1 MRGESPAPPQED
13 AASAEPSAEASEDL
27 ESGQAVADPRNPN
40 SAHPSSARRSSAH
53 PSSAHP
59 SSAHPSSAH
68 PSSGGAASARSGAE
82 SALPGDVSP
91 QAGVGALL
99 VAEGKLDAAALK
111 RAERAQAES
120 GERLDRVLTRLGLVG
135 DRDMAEVMARHLE
148 VPLAAASDYPDLPLL
163 DGVLPVRFLKSSH
176 VLPLEESDDSIALA
190 MADPLD
196 RAAAEAVALR
206 TGRRV
211 RICVAVAAELEAAL
225 ERLYSEGKSSID
237 QIAETLEGPDEE
249 STDADVQRLRDQ
261 ASEAPVIRI
270 VNLLISRAVE
280 ARASDIHIESSEAQ
294 LRVRYRIDGVLRD
307 VDAPP
312 SALRAA
318 VISRVKIMARLN
330 IAEHRLPQ
338 DGRIKAVVRG
348 KEIDLR
354 VSTLPTLHG
363 EGVVMRILDREGVVL
378 DFDSLGF
385 DDTALKEYLALL
397 ERPNGILLVTGPTGS
412 GKTTSLYTSLTHLNS
427 PEKKI
432 VTVEDPVEYQLEGL
446 SQIQVRPKIGLTFA
460 HSLRSILRYDPDII
474 MIGEIRDLETAQI
487 AVQASLTGHLVL
499 ATLHTNTAAASVT
512 RLLDMGVE
520 DYLLTSAVVGIAAQ
534 RLVRCLC
541 PHCREAYQALPELA
555 EQIRR
560 SRSGT
565 AVAGSGSA
573 LSGPGLSGS
582 AFKENSEESG
592 AGETGE
598 AREITLYRPT
608 GCASCSGLGYRGR
621 VGILEILPLNDEIRR
636 LVLRHA
642 EAREIHTAA
651 MEAGMRSMYQDGL
664 NKALQGVTSLEEVM
678 RVISDT

>member
-1 MRGESPAPPQED
+1 MDGGRQVKATASSGVKERPTAALED
-13 AASAEPSAEASEDL
+13 TPSAERPPETAPADHSAGVSAGIKSSE
-27 ESGQAVADPRNPN
+27 V
-40 SAHPSSARRSSAH
+40 
-53 PSSAHP
+53 
-59 SSAHPSSAH
+59 
-68 PSSGGAASARSGAE
+68 SGG
-82 SALPGDVSP
+82 PGTPSP
-91 QAGVGALL
+91 QASIGALL

-135 DRDMAEVMARHLE
+135 DRDMAEAMARHLGIG
-148 VPLAAASDYPDLPLL
+148 LASASDYPDLPLL

-176 VLPLEESDDSIALA
+176 VLPLDENEASVTLA

-211 RICVAVAAELEAAL
+211 IASVAVAAELEAAL

-237 QIAETLEGPDEE
+237 QIADTLDRPDEE

-280 ARASDIHIESSEAQ
+280 ARASDIHIESSESR
-294 LRVRYRIDGVLRD
+294 LRVRTRIDGVLRD

-312 SALRAA
+312 AALRAA
-318 VISRVKIMARLN
+318 VISRIKIMARLN

-378 DFDSLGF
+378 DFESLGF
-385 DDTALKEYLALL
+385 DAQALREYLALL

-432 VTVEDPVEYQLEGL
+432 VTVEDPVEYELEGL

-460 HSLRSILRYDPDII
+460 HTLRSILRYDPDII

-520 DYLLTSAVVGIAAQ
+520 DYLLTSTVVGIVAQ
-534 RLVRCLC
+534 RLVRRLC
-541 PHCREAYQALPELA
+541 PDCREAYDALPELA

-560 SRSGT
+560 SGFDPAEDT
-565 AVAGSGSA
+565 DGQADHDD
-573 LSGPGLSGS
+573 
-582 AFKENSEESG
+582 
-592 AGETGE
+592 T
-598 AREITLYRPT
+598 ITLYRPK

-621 VGILEILPLNDEIRR
+621 VGIIEILPMNDEIRR

-642 EAREIHTAA
+642 EAREVQAAA
-651 MEAGMRSMYQDGL
+651 MTAGMRSMYQDGL
-664 NKALQGVTSLEEVM
+664 VKARLGMTSLEEVM
-678 RVISDT
+678 RVISEN

>member
-1 MRGESPAPPQED
+1 MAT
-13 AASAEPSAEASEDL
+13 
-27 ESGQAVADPRNPN
+27 
-40 SAHPSSARRSSAH
+40 
-53 PSSAHP
+53 
-59 SSAHPSSAH
+59 
-68 PSSGGAASARSGAE
+68 
-82 SALPGDVSP
+82 ALS
-91 QAGVGALL
+91 
-99 VAEGKLDAAALK
+99 
-111 RAERAQAES
+111 
-120 GERLDRVLTRLGLVG
+120 
-135 DRDMAEVMARHLE
+135 RHLD
-148 VPLAAASDYPDLPLL
+148 VPLASASDYPDLPLL

-176 VLPLEESDDSIALA
+176 ILPLNESDDRITLA
-190 MADPLD
+190 MTDPLD

-206 TGRRV
+206 TGRKV
-211 RICVAVAAELEAAL
+211 EICVAVAAELEAAL

-237 QIAETLEGPDEE
+237 QIAETLDSPDEE

-280 ARASDIHIESSEAQ
+280 AKASDIHIESSEAQ

-312 SALRAA
+312 AAVRAA
-318 VISRVKIMARLN
+318 VISRIKIMARLN

-385 DDTALKEYLALL
+385 DAAALKEYLGLL

-432 VTVEDPVEYQLEGL
+432 VTVEDPVEYELEGL

-460 HSLRSILRYDPDII
+460 HTLRSILRYDPDII

-520 DYLLTSAVVGIAAQ
+520 DYLLTSTVVGIVAQ
-534 RLVRCLC
+534 RLVRRLC

-555 EQIRR
+555 DQIAR
-560 SRSGT
+560 SRFG
-565 AVAGSGSA
+565 AAGA
-573 LSGPGLSGS
+573 LSG
-582 AFKENSEESG
+582 KNNEES
-592 AGETGE
+592 AVWECAAEESAARESTTGE
-598 AREITLYRPT
+598 NPDGEGLQGRGITLYRPT
-608 GCASCSGLGYRGR
+608 GCASCNGLGYRGR

-642 EAREIHTAA
+642 EAREIHAAA

-664 NKALQGVTSLEEVM
+664 AKACQGVTSLEEVM

>member
-1 MRGESPAPPQED
+1 M
-13 AASAEPSAEASEDL
+13 AA
-27 ESGQAVADPRNPN
+27 
-40 SAHPSSARRSSAH
+40 
-53 PSSAHP
+53 
-59 SSAHPSSAH
+59 
-68 PSSGGAASARSGAE
+68 SGGAEPVLKRAFNKGKV
-82 SALPGDVSP
+82 SALDGGRHHKETAPSHLKERKGDASPESPPPIPPRHGTGTTASDSTNGDIGSKPVVS
-91 QAGVGALL
+91 QTEELQHAGVGALL
-99 VAEGKLDAAALK
+99 LAEGKLDAAALK

-135 DRDMAEVMARHLE
+135 DRDMAEAMARHLGLR
-148 VPLAAASDYPDLPLL
+148 LASASDYPDLPQL

-176 VLPLEESDDSIALA
+176 VLPIEDGEERVILA

-211 RICVAVAAELEAAL
+211 EICVAVAAELEAAL

-237 QIAETLEGPDEE
+237 QIAESLEEPDAD

-312 SALRAA
+312 AALRAA

-385 DDTALKEYLALL
+385 DSRALEEYLGLL

-432 VTVEDPVEYQLEGL
+432 VTVEDPVEYELEGL

-460 HSLRSILRYDPDII
+460 HTLRSILRYDPDII

-520 DYLLTSAVVGIAAQ
+520 DYLLTSTVVGIVAQ
-534 RLVRCLC
+534 RLVRRLC

-555 EQIRR
+555 DQIRR
-560 SRSGT
+560 SSGM
-565 AVAGSGSA
+565 ADSALGRGLESGLGSGE
-573 LSGPGLSGS
+573 G
-582 AFKENSEESG
+582 EES
-592 AGETGE
+592 
-598 AREITLYRPT
+598 ITLYRPV
-608 GCASCSGLGYRGR
+608 GCAQCNGLGYRGR

-642 EAREIHTAA
+642 EAREIHAAA
-651 MEAGMRSMYQDGL
+651 MAAGMRSMYQDGL
-664 NKALQGVTSLEEVM
+664 AKARRGVTSLEEVM

>member
-1 MRGESPAPPQED
+1 MHKPFVLFKESIGVLDGGRQVKVTASSNGKERPGGT
-13 AASAEPSAEASEDL
+13 SAESVSAEGLSASQGAGSAFENGPKKAIAEPKNL
-27 ESGQAVADPRNPN
+27 QAPL
-40 SAHPSSARRSSAH
+40 
-53 PSSAHP
+53 
-59 SSAHPSSAH
+59 
-68 PSSGGAASARSGAE
+68 AE
-82 SALPGDVSP
+82 NLNAPDGFSP
-91 QAGVGALL
+91 QPSDTSPDAGIGALL
-99 VAEGKLDAAALK
+99 VAEGKLEAAALK

-135 DRDMAEVMARHLE
+135 ERDMAAALARHLNID
-148 VPLAAASDYPDLPLL
+148 LATAADYPDLPLL

-176 VLPLEESDDSIALA
+176 VLPLKETEDSVTLA

-196 RAAAEAVALR
+196 HASAEAVALR
-206 TGRRV
+206 TGRKV
-211 RICVAVAAELEAAL
+211 VTCAAVAVELEAAL

-237 QIAETLEGPDEE
+237 QIAETLENPDGE

-280 ARASDIHIESSEAQ
+280 ARASDIHIESSEAR

-312 SALRAA
+312 AALRAA

-378 DFDSLGF
+378 DFDALGF
-385 DDTALKEYLALL
+385 DATTLRDYLTLL

-432 VTVEDPVEYQLEGL
+432 VTVEDPVEYELAGL

-460 HSLRSILRYDPDII
+460 HTLRSILRYDPDII

-512 RLLDMGVE
+512 RLLDMGIE
-520 DYLLTSAVVGIAAQ
+520 DYLLTSTVVGIVAQ
-534 RLVRCLC
+534 RLVRRLCLQ
-541 PHCREAYQALPELA
+541 CREAYQALPELA
-555 EQIRR
+555 DQIRR
-560 SRSGT
+560 SAMT
-565 AVAGSGSA
+565 ASDRELGQTDEG
-573 LSGPGLSGS
+573 
-582 AFKENSEESG
+582 G
-592 AGETGE
+592 AV
-598 AREITLYRPT
+598 TLYRPK
-608 GCASCSGLGYRGR
+608 GCGSCSGTGYRGR
-621 VGILEILPLNDEIRR
+621 VGILEILPMNDEIRR

-642 EAREIHTAA
+642 EAREIHAA
-651 MEAGMRSMYQDGL
+651 ALEEGMRSMYQDGL
-664 NKALQGVTSLEEVM
+664 AKARQGITSLEEVM
-678 RVISDT
+678 RVISES

>member
-1 MRGESPAPPQED
+1 MSREAATCQSEARAGAQNEAPLSKTDCNISISAPQ
-13 AASAEPSAEASEDL
+13 
-27 ESGQAVADPRNPN
+27 SGPD
-40 SAHPSSARRSSAH
+40 
-53 PSSAHP
+53 
-59 SSAHPSSAH
+59 
-68 PSSGGAASARSGAE
+68 
-82 SALPGDVSP
+82 ALPNAEVSP

-135 DRDMAEVMARHLE
+135 DRDMAEAMARHLGIT
-148 VPLAAASDYPDLPLL
+148 LATAPDYPDLPLL
-163 DGVLPVRFLKSSH
+163 DGILPVRFLKSSH
-176 VLPLEESDDSIALA
+176 ILPLREDETSVSLA
-190 MADPLD
+190 MTDPLD
-196 RAAAEAVALR
+196 QSAAEAVALR

-211 RICVAVAAELEAAL
+211 EICVAVAAELEAAL

-237 QIAETLEGPDEE
+237 QIAETLDRPDEE

-294 LRVRYRIDGVLRD
+294 LRVRYRVDGVLRD

-312 SALRAA
+312 AALRAA

-363 EGVVMRILDREGVVL
+363 EGVVMRILDRDGVVL

-385 DDTALKEYLALL
+385 DQTSLKEYLGLL
-397 ERPNGILLVTGPTGS
+397 DRPNGILLVTGPTGS

-432 VTVEDPVEYQLEGL
+432 VTVEDPVEYELEGL

-460 HSLRSILRYDPDII
+460 HTLRSILRYDPDII

-512 RLLDMGVE
+512 RLLDMGIE
-520 DYLLTSAVVGIAAQ
+520 DYLLTSTVVGIVAQ
-534 RLVRCLC
+534 RLVRRLC
-541 PHCREAYQALPELA
+541 PHCREAYRALPELA
-555 EQIRR
+555 DQIER
-560 SRSGT
+560 SSAGMAGN
-565 AVAGSGSA
+565 AV
-573 LSGPGLSGS
+573 
-582 AFKENSEESG
+582 EE
-592 AGETGE
+592 
-598 AREITLYRPT
+598 REDDRTVTLYRPI
-608 GCASCSGLGYRGR
+608 GCASCNGLGYRGR
-621 VGILEILPLNDEIRR
+621 VGILEILPMNDEIRR

-642 EAREIHTAA
+642 EAREIHAAA

-664 NKALQGVTSLEEVM
+664 SKARQGVTSLEEVM